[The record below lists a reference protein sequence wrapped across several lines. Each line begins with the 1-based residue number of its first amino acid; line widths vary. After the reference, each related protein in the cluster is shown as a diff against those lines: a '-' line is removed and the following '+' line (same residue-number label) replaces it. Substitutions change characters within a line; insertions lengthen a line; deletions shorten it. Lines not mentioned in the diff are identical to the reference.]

1 MVFRITRQFFGDAY
15 DFTNRERY
23 ASILSYLARAKCN
36 WMSKMERPLASTWHL
51 RFPQLSHPLTIALS
65 FICHDTPT
73 ATGVSPGQTYAVG
86 TLSINCIGTRQY
98 IGVGMN
104 LARIERLNLIIDW

>member
-1 MVFRITRQFFGDAY
+1 MQLDVQNGEAIGINLAFAI
-15 DFTNRERY
+15 
-23 ASILSYLARAKCN
+23 SPVKSSSYY
-36 WMSKMERPLASTWHL
+36 
-51 RFPQLSHPLTIALS
+51 RFE
-65 FICHDTPT
+65 FVCHDTPSD
-73 ATGVSPGQTYAVG
+73 TGVSPGQTFGVG